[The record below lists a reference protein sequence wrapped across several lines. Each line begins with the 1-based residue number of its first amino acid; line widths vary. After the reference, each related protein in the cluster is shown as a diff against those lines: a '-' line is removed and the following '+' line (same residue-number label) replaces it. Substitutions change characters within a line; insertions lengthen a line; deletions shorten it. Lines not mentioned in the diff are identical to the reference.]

1 MKTFFKWLL
10 VFLASITGAV
20 LAHTQGFFGFV
31 LKYDFSYI
39 SFVIFGCYFVMSVGN
54 GLTSLTSRDP
64 QIPTRYLNKVKKR
77 LDVSNFVSESV
88 VGLGLLGTVV
98 GLIYMVFDSL
108 GSEAASNIQKT
119 IESLKLGLATA
130 LITTGVGLIC
140 GLFLNIQSYI
150 ISYDLEKE

>member
-10 VFLASITGAV
+10 VFIASITGAV

-39 SFVIFGCYFVMSVGN
+39 SFVILICYLTMSIAN
-54 GLTSLTSRDP
+54 GLTSITGV
-64 QIPTRYLNKVKKR
+64 NVKKR
-77 LDVSNFVSESV
+77 LSISDFVSESV
-88 VGLGLLGTVV
+88 VGLGLLGTVI

-130 LITTGVGLIC
+130 LITTGVGLVC

-150 ISYDLEKE
+150 IAYELEKE